1 MKNRLHIQTSKELIV
16 TLVTGLLGMVVYVLM
31 MWIPWPFI
39 MVDLFMLG
47 LLPSISI
54 VAVVGAIRGP
64 IAGFLTGYLGEIVYG
79 FLAYGVV
86 VTSTLPALAY
96 GVLGF
101 LVGLA
106 KYDFA
111 NGRSLAKLA
120 ALSSVGFLV
129 TALLV
134 TVFGL
139 MVEGAATLAVIGF
152 VMLPLITLGLPT
164 AFFLTP
170 VLARSWHALMSVV
183 LPNALPAQA
192 S

>member
-1 MKNRLHIQTSKELIV
+1 MKERLHIQTSTEFLMTIV
-16 TLVTGLLGMVVYVLM
+16 TALLGVAFYVLM

-47 LLPSISI
+47 LLPSIAVI
-54 VAVVGAIRGP
+54 AVVGAIRGP
-64 IAGFLTGYLGEIVYG
+64 IAGFLAGYLGEIVYG
-79 FLAYGVV
+79 FLAYGVI

-96 GVLGF
+96 GVLG
-101 LVGLA
+101 LIVGLA
-106 KYDFA
+106 KYDFT

-120 ALSSVGFLV
+120 ILSTVGFV
-129 TALLV
+129 FTALLA

-170 VLARSWHALMSVV
+170 VLARTWYAFMSV
-183 LPNALPAQA
+183 ALPSAL